1 MNLFL
6 DSWKETRVKG
16 KRRMTY
22 ELNIRDKS
30 SNKYLIRQSSFQNLI
45 FNYKI
50 KAAMKKLCD
59 TSFNENLW
67 LLVDSNTKD

>member
-50 KAAMKKLCD
+50 KAAMKKLYD

>member
-1 MNLFL
+1 
-6 DSWKETRVKG
+6 
-16 KRRMTY
+16 MTY

-50 KAAMKKLCD
+50 KAAMKKLYD